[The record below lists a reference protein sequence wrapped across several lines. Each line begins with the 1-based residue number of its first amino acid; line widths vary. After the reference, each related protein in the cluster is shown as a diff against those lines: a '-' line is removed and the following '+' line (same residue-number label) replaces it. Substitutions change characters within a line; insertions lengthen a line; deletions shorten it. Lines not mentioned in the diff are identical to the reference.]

1 MFKGWTEM
9 QDRKGQQ
16 NQIMWALESALGE
29 KIYFQSVKKQMIF

>member
-16 NQIMWALESALGE
+16 NQIMWALESALGTEAKLNQALE
-29 KIYFQSVKKQMIF
+29 KN